1 MRKPAVSIVFLWL
14 AVLGV
19 STAVA
24 DDWTAVRL
32 RGGVFALENG
42 AWTQLVRG
50 SVVSDDRV
58 IKSAPG
64 GRITLVRGS
73 ETIELGSDTTAQIS
87 DRSGFTTVYN
97 HEGTVGIDAEAR
109 NVKHFAVQTPF
120 LAAVVKG
127 TAFTVKSSS
136 TASTVTVA
144 RGTVEVEDEQND
156 ARVNVAAGEQVSSS
170 PEAPITPDSVV
181 AAPPDAPAPPAPAAR
196 QPQVSPSNPSPG
208 NQAVQVNSGQTGDAS
223 DEPGNGNSG
232 SSNGDGGGNG
242 NSSSSN
248 GNGGG
253 NGNGNSGS
261 SNGNGGGN
269 GNGNSGSGNGNGG
282 GNGSG
287 NSGSS
292 NGNGGG
298 SGNGNSGSSN
308 GNGGGN
314 GNGNSGSGNGNGGG
328 NGNGNS
334 GSSNGNGGGNGNGNS
349 GSSNGNGGGNG
360 KS

>member
-1 MRKPAVSIVFLWL
+1 MRKPAVAIVFSWL
-14 AVLGV
+14 AILGV

-42 AWTQLVRG
+42 GWTQLVRG

-73 ETIELGSDTTAQIS
+73 ETIELGSNTTAQIS

-127 TAFTVKSSS
+127 TAFTVQSSS

-208 NQAVQVNSGQTGDAS
+208 NQAVQVTSGQTGDAS

-242 NSSSSN
+242 NGNGNSSSSNGNGGGSGNGNSGFSN

-261 SNGNGGGN
+261 NNGNGGGN
-269 GNGNSGSGNGNGG
+269 ANSGSGNGNGG

-298 SGNGNSGSSN
+298 
-308 GNGGGN
+308 
-314 GNGNSGSGNGNGGG
+314 
-328 NGNGNS
+328 
-334 GSSNGNGGGNGNGNS
+334 
-349 GSSNGNGGGNG
+349 NG

>member
-1 MRKPAVSIVFLWL
+1 VRKPAVAIVLSWL

-32 RGGVFALENG
+32 RGGVFALESG

-64 GRITLVRGS
+64 GRITLVRGA

-127 TAFTVKSSS
+127 TAFTVQSSS

-156 ARVNVAAGEQVSSS
+156 TRVDVAAGEQVSSS
-170 PEAPITPDSVV
+170 QDAPITAESVV
-181 AAPPDAPAPPAPAAR
+181 AASPNAPEPPAPAAR
-196 QPQVSPSNPSPG
+196 QQQVSPSNPSPG
-208 NQAVQVNSGQTGDAS
+208 NQAVQVTSGQPSDAS

-232 SSNGDGGGNG
+232 SS
-242 NSSSSN
+242 
-248 GNGGG
+248 
-253 NGNGNSGS
+253 
-261 SNGNGGGN
+261 
-269 GNGNSGSGNGNGG
+269 
-282 GNGSG
+282 
-287 NSGSS
+287 
-292 NGNGGG
+292 
-298 SGNGNSGSSN
+298 
-308 GNGGGN
+308 
-314 GNGNSGSGNGNGGG
+314 NGNGGG